1 MMTTSRTLGQQ
12 GEDAA
17 CRWLEAK
24 GYRIVTRN
32 WLCLLGE
39 IDIVAQLGALW
50 VFIEVRTRRGSLDE
64 AMESIGKSKRQRM
77 IRAAHVYAA
86 SLPESNP
93 VWRVDVIA
101 VAAQRDGSLRV
112 EHVEDAL
119 DW

>member
-1 MMTTSRTLGQQ
+1 MTTTLGKQ

-24 GYRIVTRN
+24 GYRIVARN
-32 WLCLLGE
+32 WLCALGE
-39 IDIVAQLGALW
+39 IDIIAQIDTLW
-50 VFIEVRTRRGSLDE
+50 VFVEVRTRRGSIDE
-64 AMESIGKSKRQRM
+64 AMSSIGTVKRQRM
-77 IRAAHVYAA
+77 IHAAHAYAA
-86 SLPESNP
+86 TLTERDP
-93 VWRVDVIA
+93 VWRVDVVA

>member
-1 MMTTSRTLGQQ
+1 MTTSQTLGQR

-24 GYRIVTRN
+24 GYRIVARN
-32 WLCLLGE
+32 WLCPLGE
-39 IDIVAQLGALW
+39 IDIVAQMGHVW
-50 VFIEVRTRRGSLDE
+50 VFVEVRTRRGSLDE
-64 AMESIGKSKRQRM
+64 AMESIGKLKRQRM
-77 IRAAHVYAA
+77 IRAAHIYAA
-86 SLPESNP
+86 KLPEANP
-93 VWRVDVIA
+93 TWRVDVVA